1 MDFILDISPAARR
14 DLKRLPMEVQKEIVS
29 THLPAIQADPYRV
42 GKLLVGALKGEKSYS
57 FGRKPEYRILYF
69 VEGDQIT
76 VTIMGTREGIY
87 KRARRRRGKG

>member
-1 MDFILDISPAARR
+1 
-14 DLKRLPMEVQKEIVS
+14 MEVQKEVVG

-87 KRARRRRGKG
+87 KRARRRGKG

>member
-1 MDFILDISPAARR
+1 MDFVLEISPAARR
-14 DLKRLPMEVQKEIVS
+14 DLKRLPVEVQKEVVG

-87 KRARRRRGKG
+87 KRARRRGKG